1 MGFTVLAVARR
12 CDNRAMEELAG
23 VDRVDQWLNAQRGWR
38 RFLLCWVQAGP
49 AIVWVG
55 VCVRELWA
63 MGDRAPAGPL
73 TFGAASALIAL
84 PVSCMLAVVSDR
96 RMRRSPGG
104 AWPLLSWRAMTW
116 GLSLALCGAV
126 LEALYRYAPWS
137 HWAHQHHHDI
147 GWVVLAFTVAFL
159 ALTFYTGRNRK
170 RKYLAQLARSAE
182 PAAGA
187 TAFARE

>member
-1 MGFTVLAVARR
+1 MG
-12 CDNRAMEELAG
+12 ELAG
-23 VDRVDQWLNAQRGWR
+23 VDRVDFWLNAQRGWR

-49 AIVWVG
+49 AIVWLG

-116 GLSLALCGAV
+116 GLSLALCAAV
-126 LEALYRYAPWS
+126 VEVLYKYAHWS
-137 HWAHQHHHDI
+137 HWAHQYRQDI
-147 GWVVLAFTVAFL
+147 GWVTLAFTVAFL
-159 ALTFYTGRNRK
+159 AVTFYAGRNRK
-170 RKYLAQLARSAE
+170 RKYLAHLAGSAE
-182 PAAGA
+182 PATGA
-187 TAFARE
+187 HALMGE